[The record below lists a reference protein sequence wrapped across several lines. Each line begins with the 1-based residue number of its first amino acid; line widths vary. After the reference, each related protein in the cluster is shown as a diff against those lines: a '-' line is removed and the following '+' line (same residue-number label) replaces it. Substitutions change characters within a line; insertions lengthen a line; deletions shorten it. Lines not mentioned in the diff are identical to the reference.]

1 MFKNNGRNTMTASI
15 PQDNGRKLNVRET
28 LFKKSFRY
36 TSSEQMNLL
45 KNVSKIINHIR
56 PQILEDMPKTNKSIF
71 N

>member
-36 TSSEQMNLL
+36 NSSEQMNLL

>member
-15 PQDNGRKLNVRET
+15 PQDNRRKLNVRET
-28 LFKKSFRY
+28 LSKKSFRY

>member
-28 LFKKSFRY
+28 LSKKSFRY

>member
-36 TSSEQMNLL
+36 ISSEQMNLL
-45 KNVSKIINHIR
+45 KDVSKIINHIR

>member
-1 MFKNNGRNTMTASI
+1 MFKNNSRNTMTASD
-15 PQDNGRKLNVRET
+15 PQDNRRKLNVRET

>member
-36 TSSEQMNLL
+36 ISSEQMNLL

>member
-1 MFKNNGRNTMTASI
+1 MTASI
-15 PQDNGRKLNVRET
+15 PQDNGRKLNVRGT

>member
-1 MFKNNGRNTMTASI
+1 MFKNNSRNTMTASD

>member
-1 MFKNNGRNTMTASI
+1 MTASD

>member
-1 MFKNNGRNTMTASI
+1 MFKNNSRNTMTASI